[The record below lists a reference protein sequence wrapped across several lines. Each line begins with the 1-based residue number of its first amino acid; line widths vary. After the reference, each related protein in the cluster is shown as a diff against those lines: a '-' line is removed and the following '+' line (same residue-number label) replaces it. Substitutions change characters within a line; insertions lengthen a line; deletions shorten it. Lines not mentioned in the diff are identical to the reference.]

1 MKPVSWKKKNE
12 GNQVV
17 QCLEATKKQNRD
29 KPLLEI
35 QMTKG
40 FFKILWNIC
49 MYIFTYVFLDI
60 YTQSHAHAR
69 AHTYTHAYFK
79 LISSSNQYKLAKFSF
94 YEINQFGR

>member
-1 MKPVSWKKKNE
+1 
-12 GNQVV
+12 
-17 QCLEATKKQNRD
+17 
-29 KPLLEI
+29 
-35 QMTKG
+35 
-40 FFKILWNIC
+40 

-94 YEINQFGR
+94 YEINQFGRYAIITFPEMELCTMGL